1 MTLTRRTVLAAGV
14 CAFALVAMG
23 APAFAQ
29 EAERTVDV
37 DKLMAKGP
45 LDEMALGSEDAP
57 VTIVEYASMTCSH
70 CADFHENTFPAL
82 KEKYIDTGKV
92 RFVLR
97 EFPLDPL
104 AAAGFMLAR
113 CRPSDQYF
121 TMVDLLFDKQRQWA
135 YAQDPVTALL
145 NIAKQA
151 GFTQESFEECLTNQE
166 LLDAVNEVKDQ
177 GAKDFGVSSTP
188 TFFINGRM
196 LRGARGIDEFSE
208 AIDPELNG

>member
-1 MTLTRRTVLAAGV
+1 MTLTRRTVLAAGAF
-14 CAFALVAMG
+14 AFALVALG

-121 TMVDLLFDKQRQWA
+121 TMVDLLFAKQRQWA

-145 NIAKQA
+145 NLAKQA

-166 LLDAVNEVKDQ
+166 LLDAVNEVKDT
-177 GAKDFGVSSTP
+177 GVKDFGVTSTP

-196 LRGARGIDEFSE
+196 VRGARGIDEFSKV
-208 AIDPELNG
+208 IDPELNG

>member
-1 MTLTRRTVLAAGV
+1 VTLTRRTVLAAG
-14 CAFALVAMG
+14 AFAFAFVALG

-196 LRGARGIDEFSE
+196 LRGARGIDEFSK

>member
-1 MTLTRRTVLAAGV
+1 VSLTRRTLLAGG
-14 CAFALVAMG
+14 AFAFAFVAMG
-23 APAFAQ
+23 APVFAQ
-29 EAERTVDV
+29 QADPTVSV

-45 LDEMALGSEDAP
+45 LDEMALGAEDAP

-121 TMVDLLFDKQRQWA
+121 DMVDLLFDKQRQWA
-135 YAQDPVTALL
+135 YAQDPVSALL

-151 GFTQESFEECLTNQE
+151 GFTQETFEECLTNQE

-196 LRGARGIDEFSE
+196 LRGARGIDEFSK

>member
-1 MTLTRRTVLAAGV
+1 MTLTRRTVLAGGALAL
-14 CAFALVAMG
+14 AFAAMG

-29 EAERTVDV
+29 QAETSVSV

-45 LDEMALGSEDAP
+45 LEEMALGAEDAP
-57 VTIVEYASMTCSH
+57 VTIVEYASLTCSH
-70 CADFHENTFPAL
+70 CADFHANTYPAL

-92 RFVLR
+92 RFVFR

-121 TMVDLLFDKQRQWA
+121 DMVDLLFDKQRQWA
-135 YAQDPVTALL
+135 YAQDPVSALQ

-151 GFTQESFEECLTNQE
+151 GFTQETFEECLTNQE
-166 LLDAVNEVKDQ
+166 LLDGVNEVKDQ
-177 GAKDFGVSSTP
+177 GTQNFGVTSTP

-196 LRGARGIDEFSE
+196 LRGARGIDEFSKV
-208 AIDPELNG
+208 IDPELNG

>member
-1 MTLTRRTVLAAGV
+1 
-14 CAFALVAMG
+14 
-23 APAFAQ
+23 
-29 EAERTVDV
+29 
-37 DKLMAKGP
+37 
-45 LDEMALGSEDAP
+45 
-57 VTIVEYASMTCSH
+57 
-70 CADFHENTFPAL
+70 
-82 KEKYIDTGKV
+82 
-92 RFVLR
+92 
-97 EFPLDPL
+97 
-104 AAAGFMLAR
+104 MLAR

-121 TMVDLLFDKQRQWA
+121 DMVDLLFDKQRQWA
-135 YAQDPVTALL
+135 YAQDPVSALQ

-196 LRGARGIDEFSE
+196 LRGARGIDEFSK